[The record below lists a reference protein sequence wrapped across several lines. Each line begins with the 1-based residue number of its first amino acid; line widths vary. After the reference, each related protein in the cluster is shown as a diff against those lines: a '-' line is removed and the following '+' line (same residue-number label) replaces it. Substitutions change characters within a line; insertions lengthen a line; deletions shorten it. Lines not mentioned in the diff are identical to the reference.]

1 MKYFWIASLMLL
13 SSCDNDKSQMPMD
26 NGNTPPPTTT
36 IVLKTGTFT
45 GQNGYITSGMLEILK
60 DTTTGDDYLHTLMN
74 FSVSGGAG
82 TIAIYLCDASGAAN
96 LNNTSDKVFLGNITS
111 GFSGEYTFAIPAGFA
126 SHTHAV
132 TFCVAAQVNFGNAAL
147 QDP

>member
-1 MKYFWIASLMLL
+1 MKHFWIVAMMALG
-13 SSCDNDKSQMPMD
+13 SCESDDNKMSTD
-26 NGNTPPPTTT
+26 NGNNPPPPTT
-36 IVLKTGTFT
+36 IVLKTGTFS
-45 GQNGYITSGMLEILK
+45 GQNGYVTSGMMEILR
-60 DTTTGDDYLHTLMN
+60 DTTTDDDYLHTLMN

-82 TIAIYLCDASGAAN
+82 TIAIYLSDAAGAAN
-96 LNNTSDKVFLGNITS
+96 LTGSSDKIFLGNITS
-111 GFSGEYTFAIPAGFA
+111 GFSGEYTFAIPAGFM